1 MSHHHHTNL
10 RTSRKLLWWAF
21 WINLLFFLVEV
32 AGGIYSGSLALLSD
46 AGHMFT
52 DVGALG
58 LAIIVSSLA
67 DRPPDKRRTYG
78 YLKTEILGAFINGA
92 SLIAICGF
100 ILWEAIQRIQTPQP
114 ILVIPMMVVATLG
127 LAANLFSARL
137 LLNAKAG
144 DINIKAAYLHLIF
157 DALGSVAA
165 VVSGLFIWLWR
176 FYWIDTIASLIIVIL
191 ILMGTWKMI
200 IGSVRMLIDSV
211 PEHLNYE
218 QIRDALKNLDHVLD
232 VHDLH
237 IWSMGQNES
246 ALSVHLMLT
255 EDCTDTQHWDLCL
268 KSTQDM
274 LAEKFQINHSTLQ
287 VEPHD
292 FPKHKNCT

>member
-1 MSHHHHTNL
+1 M
-10 RTSRKLLWWAF
+10 
-21 WINLLFFLVEV
+21 
-32 AGGIYSGSLALLSD
+32 D
-46 AGHMFT
+46 A
-52 DVGALG
+52 
-58 LAIIVSSLA
+58 
-67 DRPPDKRRTYG
+67 
-78 YLKTEILGAFINGA
+78 
-92 SLIAICGF
+92 
-100 ILWEAIQRIQTPQP
+100 
-114 ILVIPMMVVATLG
+114 
-127 LAANLFSARL
+127 
-137 LLNAKAG
+137 
-144 DINIKAAYLHLIF
+144 
-157 DALGSVAA
+157 
-165 VVSGLFIWLWR
+165 
-176 FYWIDTIASLIIVIL
+176 IASLIIVVL
-191 ILMGTWKMI
+191 ILMGTWKLI
-200 IGSVRMLIDSV
+200 LNSIRMLIDSV